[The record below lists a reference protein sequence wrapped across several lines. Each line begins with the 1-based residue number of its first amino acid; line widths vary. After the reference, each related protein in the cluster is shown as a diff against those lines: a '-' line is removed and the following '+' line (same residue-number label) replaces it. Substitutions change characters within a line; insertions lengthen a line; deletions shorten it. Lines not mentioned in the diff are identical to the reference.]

1 MERVKRRKLK
11 FPCLFGVTD
20 ETPKGR
26 TIQSWC
32 PNNATTDHSLFNFQV
47 GKSTSKQSNQNRK
60 RSSSFLAKL
69 MGKNGI
75 SSARPISKQQRITL
89 EKNKVSKSEIPPK
102 KIILL
107 KPNNTECLS
116 IESEVITV
124 PSRITFGLND
134 RLTHSLSKFSEASL
148 ISEAKNKM
156 SSSSSTSVLPS
167 FQDLNHRRSVCHE
180 ADADEKIVVYSE
192 LLDDDDVMVGY
203 ANLYGEIEETGS
215 KTFQEPLNAKSRGM
229 SPLRLSSP
237 IEDVSSHSSHFE
249 RLDARLQD
257 IKKQLHILKI
267 ESLSTPTQPTHTKKR
282 NLADASTEP
291 VTWESSFSA
300 HILQSSDIYE
310 TAPDTIHHPR
320 DPRLFYR
327 IEKCFFK
334 GSVLSKSE
342 KHLLYDY
349 IEHTFIKIS
358 KSMVAQGESQLMLSE
373 LSIEDQVVKV
383 VEEIDIEE
391 GENFVVNNYD
401 KDPEWLEKNQINNLG
416 KLLSELVL
424 TDLILE
430 VIEN

>member
-1 MERVKRRKLK
+1 MDRVKRRKLK

-32 PNNATTDHSLFNFQV
+32 PNNATTDHSLFKFQV
-47 GKSTSKQSNQNRK
+47 GKSTSKQSNQNKK

-89 EKNKVSKSEIPPK
+89 GKNKVSKSDIPPK
-102 KIILL
+102 KITLL
-107 KPNNTECLS
+107 KPNNTECFS

-156 SSSSSTSVLPS
+156 SSSSSTFLPS
-167 FQDLNHRRSVCHE
+167 FQDSNHRMSVCYE
-180 ADADEKIVVYSE
+180 ADAEEKIVVYS
-192 LLDDDDVMVGY
+192 DPFNDDVMVGY
-203 ANLYGEIEETGS
+203 GNLYGEIEETGS
-215 KTFQEPLNAKSRGM
+215 KSFQEPLNAKSKGT
-229 SPLRLSSP
+229 SPLRMSSP
-237 IEDVSSHSSHFE
+237 IEDVSSHSDHFK
-249 RLDARLQD
+249 RLDARFQD

-267 ESLSTPTQPTHTKKR
+267 ESLSTPIHTKKR

-300 HILQSSDIYE
+300 HILQSSDINE

-327 IEKCFFK
+327 IENCFFE
-334 GSVLSKSE
+334 GAVLSKSE

-383 VEEIDIEE
+383 AEEIDIEE

-401 KDPEWLEKNQINNLG
+401 KDPEWIEKNQINNLG
-416 KLLSELVL
+416 KLLSDLVL